1 MPYMKSNL
9 FSLGLVIALGSS
21 SMAQNVKTTDFHAL
35 EEGELTTYFNALNGL
50 SDMDNCSLLDSFYY
64 KDANGE
70 HLLYIINHRPAND
83 LMREDALYYREYQY
97 LGDKVGK
104 LNWQYSEGPLPAPRN
119 IQQRTDF
126 IQSSD
131 LDNDDKLEL
140 FLVNQSYD
148 LLKSNAM
155 TNQKTAMLF
164 VSNGKTYSIQGTMKA
179 IGDSSKGETKLN
191 FGKGTEGLSPFVK
204 SYITKI
210 WTEASEENSSI
221 GFRYAYKPVQTIASG
236 LSIWMVDDL
245 SYDGSAWTYALSDA
259 TGKWFKTPQTEV
271 ETNYGIAISPDAQ
284 WLYNMTVDGIYV
296 SNFKDDKVEQIFSGN
311 SFLEY
316 MNGLFIS
323 PDGKHLAFVYKEDEG
338 NNNAVISIL
347 PLDGNKEITASPINK
362 RVNLVYRSIETSMF
376 PSLLEFKDNNTILYY
391 TRNESGS
398 IQDMLLKI
406 EE

>member
-1 MPYMKSNL
+1 MKGNIL
-9 FSLGLVIALGSS
+9 SLGLVIALGASA
-21 SMAQNVKTTDFHAL
+21 MAQNVKTTDFHAL
-35 EEGELTTYFNALNGL
+35 EEGELTTYFNALTGL

-70 HLLYIINHRPAND
+70 HLLYIISHRPAND
-83 LMREDALYYREYQY
+83 ALREDILYYREYQY
-97 LGDKVGK
+97 LTDKVGK

-126 IQSSD
+126 IQSTD

-140 FLVNQSYD
+140 FFVNQSYD

-164 VSNGKTYSIQGTMKA
+164 VSNGKTYNIQGTMKA

-210 WTEASEENSSI
+210 WTEASEENSSN

-236 LSIWMVDDL
+236 LSVWMVDDL

-259 TGKWFKTPQTEV
+259 SGKWFKTPQTEV

-284 WLYNMTVDGIYV
+284 WLYNMTIDGIYV

-316 MNGLFIS
+316 MNGLLIS
-323 PDGKHLAFVYKEDEG
+323 PDGKHIIFIYKEDEG

-362 RVNLVYRSIETSMF
+362 RVNLVYRTIETSMF
-376 PSLLEFKDNNTILYY
+376 PSLIEFKDNNTLQYY

>member
-1 MPYMKSNL
+1 MKGNIL
-9 FSLGLVIALGSS
+9 SLGLVIVLGATA
-21 SMAQNVKTTDFHAL
+21 MAQNVKTSDFHAL
-35 EEGELTTYFNALNGL
+35 EEGELTTYFNALTGL

-70 HLLYIINHRPAND
+70 HLLYIISHRPAND
-83 LMREDALYYREYQY
+83 ALREDILYYREYQY
-97 LGDKVGK
+97 LTDKVGK

-126 IQSSD
+126 IQSTD

-164 VSNGKTYSIQGTMKA
+164 VSNGKTYNIQGTMKA

-221 GFRYAYKPVQTIASG
+221 GFRYAYKPVQTVASG
-236 LSIWMVDDL
+236 LSVWMVDDL

-259 TGKWFKTPQTEV
+259 SGKWFKTPQTEV

-284 WLYNMTVDGIYV
+284 WLYNMTIDGIYV

-316 MNGLFIS
+316 MNGLLIS
-323 PDGKHLAFVYKEDEG
+323 PDGKHIIFIYKEDEG

-376 PSLLEFKDNNTILYY
+376 PSLVEFKDNNTIQYY